1 MNTYK
6 SVTEFFNE
14 ETPKYM
20 DYYFDMNLAVSDQI
34 MCYLKEKGW
43 TQKNLAKALGK
54 KESEVSKW
62 LSGTHNFTL
71 KSIAKIAAIF
81 DKEILITPLQEER
94 KKAEETVSSL
104 LQDFWVNTD
113 KSVDP
118 AQTVYE
124 KLAGIKT
131 SKKEVEH
138 ELEAA

>member
-43 TQKNLAKALGK
+43 TQKDLAKALGK

-81 DKEILITPLQEER
+81 DKEILTTPLEAKNKYKQIQYVSLGVLANTNTSVPEYDYTEQQGIILN
-94 KKAEETVSSL
+94 KKDGEFKQVA
-104 LQDFWVNTD
+104 
-113 KSVDP
+113 
-118 AQTVYE
+118 
-124 KLAGIKT
+124 
-131 SKKEVEH
+131 
-138 ELEAA
+138 